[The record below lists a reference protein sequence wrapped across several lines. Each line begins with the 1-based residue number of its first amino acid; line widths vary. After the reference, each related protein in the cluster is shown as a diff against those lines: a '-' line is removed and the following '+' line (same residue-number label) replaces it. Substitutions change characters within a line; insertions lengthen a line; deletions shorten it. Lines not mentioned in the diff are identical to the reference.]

1 MWMWSGE
8 ELLDYD
14 HYKSKISA
22 IWDEIWE
29 KINLDVDIPDI
40 EITDDENVDEDNIE
54 TDEKIDE
61 NSEEKGEET
70 TEIKHW
76 QTIKSFPNSTKLI
89 DLPQIKE
96 DVEVENKTE
105 EKSENYEAMT
115 WYSKSDLIWI
125 INTYLEKNLDDDTDI
140 LVTVEYQDDNA
151 NPDKIIL
158 QTQPRI
164 D

>member
-1 MWMWSGE
+1 MWSGE

-14 HYKSKISA
+14 SYKSKISA

-29 KINLDVDIPDI
+29 KINLEVDIPDI

-54 TDEKIDE
+54 IEENVDE
-61 NSEEKGEET
+61 NSEEKDEET

-76 QTIKSFPNSTKLI
+76 QTIKSFPNSTKFI

-96 DVEVENKTE
+96 DAEVEDKPE

-140 LVTVEYQDDNA
+140 LVTVEYEDDNA

>member
-14 HYKSKISA
+14 SYKSKISA

-29 KINLDVDIPDI
+29 KINLEVDIPDI

-54 TDEKIDE
+54 IEENVDE
-61 NSEEKGEET
+61 NSEEKDEET

-76 QTIKSFPNSTKLI
+76 QTIKSFPNSTKFI

-96 DVEVENKTE
+96 DAEVEDKPE

-140 LVTVEYQDDNA
+140 LVTVEYEDDNA

>member
-1 MWMWSGE
+1 MWSGE

-40 EITDDENVDEDNIE
+40 EITDDENVDEKNIE
-54 TDEKIDE
+54 TEEKIDE
-61 NSEEKGEET
+61 NSETKSDEITQT
-70 TEIKHW
+70 TQW
-76 QTIKSFPNSTKLI
+76 RTIKSFPNSTKFV
-89 DLPQIKE
+89 DLPQIKNNTEAE
-96 DVEVENKTE
+96 DKIE

-158 QTQPRI
+158 QTQSRI

>member
-1 MWMWSGE
+1 M
-8 ELLDYD
+8 DYD
-14 HYKSKISA
+14 SYKSKISA
-22 IWDEIWE
+22 IWDEIWD
-29 KINLDVDIPDI
+29 KINLEVDIPDI
-40 EITDDENVDEDNIE
+40 EIADDENVDEDNIE

-61 NSEEKGEET
+61 NSEEKSEET

-89 DLPQIKE
+89 DLSQIKE